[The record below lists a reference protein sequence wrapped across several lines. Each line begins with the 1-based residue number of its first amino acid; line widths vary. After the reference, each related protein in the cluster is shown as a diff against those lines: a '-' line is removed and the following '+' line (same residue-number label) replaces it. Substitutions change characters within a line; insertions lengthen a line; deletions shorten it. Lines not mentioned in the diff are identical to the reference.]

1 MEMNENPYINDV
13 SRSGATGMSGFMLG
27 AIVGA
32 GVALLFAPATG
43 TDTRRRVGDTVK
55 KLGSAAR
62 DRIQEGTEQVKNRF
76 ESGRQGIEGG
86 RQGFESGR
94 QGSPGIESRPG
105 GDQFGQGRREPVVP
119 STGAPGQTGSR
130 TTPGKTPQGSTYTP

>member
-1 MEMNENPYINDV
+1 MNENPYNNDV
-13 SRSGATGMSGFMLG
+13 SRSGAAGMSGFVLG

-62 DRIQEGTEQVKNRF
+62 DRIQEGKEQIRDRF
-76 ESGRQGIEGG
+76 ESGRE
-86 RQGFESGR
+86 GFESGR
-94 QGSPGIESRPG
+94 QGSPGMESRPG
-105 GDQFGQGRREPVVP
+105 DQFSQGRREPVP
-119 STGAPGQTGSR
+119 STGTGSR
-130 TTPGKTPQGSTYTP
+130 TTPGKTPQGSNYTP

>member
-13 SRSGATGMSGFMLG
+13 SRSGAAGMSGFMLG

-43 TDTRRRVGDTVK
+43 TDTRRRLGETAK

-62 DRIQEGTEQVKNRF
+62 DRIQEGKEQIRDRIQEGKEQVRDRF
-76 ESGRQGIEGG
+76 EAG
-86 RQGFESGR
+86 RQGFEAGR
-94 QGSPGIESRPG
+94 QGSSEP
-105 GDQFGQGRREPVVP
+105 GRREPVP
-119 STGAPGQTGSR
+119 SAPGQTGSR
-130 TTPGKTPQGSTYTP
+130 TTPGKTGVPGSTYTP

>member
-1 MEMNENPYINDV
+1 MEMNENPYNNDV
-13 SRSGATGMSGFMLG
+13 SRGGASGMSGFLLG

-32 GVALLFAPATG
+32 GLALLLAPATG

-62 DRIQEGTEQVKNRF
+62 DRIQEGKEQIRDRFQEGKEQIRDRF
-76 ESGRQGIEGG
+76 ESGHQSAQGME
-86 RQGFESGR
+86 
-94 QGSPGIESRPG
+94 PRPG
-105 GDQFGQGRREPVVP
+105 VDQFAQGRREPVP
-119 STGAPGQTGSR
+119 STGNPGQTGSR

>member
-1 MEMNENPYINDV
+1 MNENPYINDV
-13 SRSGATGMSGFMLG
+13 SRSGSAGMSGFLLG

-55 KLGSAAR
+55 KLGNAAK
-62 DRIQEGTEQVKNRF
+62 DRIQEGRDQIRDRMERGSQNS
-76 ESGRQGIEGG
+76 ESGRQGFETG
-86 RQGFESGR
+86 RSGSQGM
-94 QGSPGIESRPG
+94 ESRSG
-105 GDQFGQGRREPVVP
+105 GEQFSQGRREPVP
-119 STGAPGQTGSR
+119 STGSPGQTGSR

>member
-1 MEMNENPYINDV
+1 MNENPYINDV
-13 SRSGATGMSGFMLG
+13 SRNGASGMSGFVLG

-32 GVALLFAPATG
+32 GVALLLAPATG
-43 TDTRRRVGDTVK
+43 TDTRRRLGDTAK

-62 DRIQEGTEQVKNRF
+62 DRIQEGKEQIQSRIG
-76 ESGRQGIEGG
+76 EAGRQGTESG

-94 QGSPGIESRPG
+94 QGSQGTEAGRQG
-105 GDQFGQGRREPVVP
+105 GDQFGQGRREPVP
-119 STGAPGQTGSR
+119 STGNPGQTGSR

>member
-1 MEMNENPYINDV
+1 MSENPYNNDV
-13 SRSGATGMSGFMLG
+13 SRSGASGMSGFVLG

-32 GVALLFAPATG
+32 GVALLLAPATG

-62 DRIQEGTEQVKNRF
+62 DRFQEGKEQIKDRIQEGKEQIKDRF
-76 ESGRQGIEGG
+76 D
-86 RQGFESGR
+86 SGR
-94 QGSPGIESRPG
+94 QGSQGMESRSG
-105 GDQFGQGRREPVVP
+105 ADQFGQGRREPVP
-119 STGAPGQTGSR
+119 SAGSPGQTGSR

>member
-1 MEMNENPYINDV
+1 MEMNENPYINDA
-13 SRSGATGMSGFMLG
+13 SRSGTAGMSGFLLG

-55 KLGSAAR
+55 KLGNAAK
-62 DRIQEGTEQVKNRF
+62 DRIQEGRDQIRDRM
-76 ESGRQGIEGG
+76 ESGRQGFEPGLPAS
-86 RQGFESGR
+86 QGM
-94 QGSPGIESRPG
+94 ESRSG
-105 GDQFGQGRREPVVP
+105 GEQFGQGRREPVP
-119 STGAPGQTGSR
+119 STGNPGQTGSR